1 MKKIVFATLSLA
13 VALSIAA
20 CGDQAGNKPANA
32 PANSANANKAAAPV
46 DTAAVETEIKK
57 LVTEYAAGMAKNDF
71 NSFDK
76 TTSDNF
82 MFVSNDGSI
91 QTKADRISSMK
102 EGATKYESLTYDDVN
117 VRVNAE
123 GNGAVVIAKATVKG
137 MNMGKPIDGVN
148 RVTQVWSKTK
158 DGWKMAS
165 LQATAMTA
173 KADDKKTDDKAK
185 TDAKSAE
192 DDKKADDK
200 VKSAAPANK

>member
-1 MKKIVFATLSLA
+1 
-13 VALSIAA
+13 
-20 CGDQAGNKPANA
+20 
-32 PANSANANKAAAPV
+32 
-46 DTAAVETEIKK
+46 
-57 LVTEYAAGMAKNDF
+57 
-71 NSFDK
+71 
-76 TTSDNF
+76 
-82 MFVSNDGSI
+82 
-91 QTKADRISSMK
+91 MK

-173 KADDKKTDDKAK
+173 KADDKKTEDKAK